1 MTMVNSTLALKIIS
15 TQQMR
20 KVDEY
25 TVIHEPILT
34 IDLMERAS
42 KVFTTWFVNNFDK
55 SNSIKIFCGTGN
67 NGGDGLAIARL
78 LLSQDYSIQVFVI
91 GDIKKATKDFEI
103 NHQKL
108 NTIIQAT
115 IIDANHI
122 FPPILPKDIVIDG
135 LFGSGL
141 NREITGSTG
150 NLIQHINNAS
160 CKEVIAIDIPSG
172 LFADIPS
179 NGQNII
185 RATQIVSFQS
195 PKLAFLLPENAKYCN
210 RFTIKEIGLDQT
222 FLDKLNTSLFF
233 VNKALIKSIFK
244 QRGNFIHKG
253 DAGRCFIIAGSKGKI
268 GAAILSTLACL
279 RTGAGLV
286 TIQVPKCGYIPLQT
300 AVPEAMVIE
309 DNNETNITEIHS
321 LNKQNAIGIG
331 PGIGTNSKTIEAFKL
346 FLKETNFPIVLDADA
361 LNIISLEKE
370 LLKDIP
376 SQSVLTPH
384 PQEFKRLVGEWN
396 NEFER
401 LDKQIAL
408 SKEFGIIVLLK
419 GAYSSITIP
428 SGQVF
433 FNSTGNSGMATAG
446 SGDVLTGIITS
457 LLGQGYSSEQSTILG
472 AYLHGLSGDIYI
484 NMNSKEGLISRDLI
498 EYIPIAIRELYSY

>member
-1 MTMVNSTLALKIIS
+1 MVNSNLALKIIS
-15 TQQMR
+15 SEQMR

-25 TVIHEPILT
+25 SVIHEPILS

-42 KVFTTWFVNNFDK
+42 KAFTTWFISNFDA
-55 SNSIKIFCGTGN
+55 SNPIKIFCGTGN

-78 LLSQDYSIQVFVI
+78 LLSQGFIVQVFII
-91 GDIKKATKDFEI
+91 GDISKGSEDFET
-103 NHQKL
+103 NHKRL
-108 NTIIQAT
+108 NTICPA
-115 IIDANHI
+115 IIISKNHEL
-122 FPPILPKDIVIDG
+122 PTILPNDIVIDG

-150 NLIQHINNAS
+150 DLIQHINNAA
-160 CKEVIAIDIPSG
+160 CKEIIAIDIPSG
-172 LFADIPS
+172 LLSDGS
-179 NGQNII
+179 SKGQNII

-210 RFTIKEIGLDQT
+210 RFTIREIGLDQT
-222 FLDKLNTSLFF
+222 FLDKLSTSLFF
-233 VNKALIKSIFK
+233 VNKALIKAIFK

-253 DAGRCFIIAGSKGKI
+253 DAGRCFLIAGSKGKI

-309 DNNETNITEIHS
+309 DNSETNITEIHS
-321 LNKQNAIGIG
+321 LKKQNAIGIG
-331 PGIGTNSKTIEAFKL
+331 PGIGTNSQTIRAFKL
-346 FLKETNFPIVLDADA
+346 FLKETDFPIVLDADA
-361 LNIISLEKE
+361 LNILSLEKE
-370 LLKDIP
+370 LLRDIP
-376 SQSVLTPH
+376 SQSILTPH
-384 PQEFKRLVGEWN
+384 PQEFKRLVGDWN

-408 SKEFGIIVLLK
+408 SKEFDVIVLLK
-419 GAYSSITIP
+419 GAYSSISTP

-457 LLGQGYSSEQSTILG
+457 LLGQGYSAEKSTILG
-472 AYLHGLSGDIYI
+472 AYLHGLSGDLYI
-484 NMNSKEGLISRDLI
+484 NKYSREGLISQDLI
-498 EYIPIAIRELYSY
+498 EYIPVAIREIYSY